1 MSMTIIAAIV
11 SIFLQSAPP
20 VVVVFETAAGNFEV
34 AVDVAQ
40 APITGANFLRY
51 VDTGAYNGGNFH
63 RTVRPETETRT
74 DYPIQVV
81 QASAAK
87 GFKSYPEIPL
97 ERTSGTG
104 LKHLAGTISMAR
116 GPSPGSATSD
126 FFVCITDTPENDFGG
141 RRNADGQGF
150 AAFGQ
155 VVAGMDVIRKVQTS
169 PTQMGAGG
177 RSTQNLQPPIAI
189 LKAYRKK

>member
-1 MSMTIIAAIV
+1 M
-11 SIFLQSAPP
+11 
-20 VVVVFETAAGNFEV
+20 
-34 AVDVAQ
+34 
-40 APITGANFLRY
+40 
-51 VDTGAYNGGNFH
+51 
-63 RTVRPETETRT
+63 
-74 DYPIQVV
+74 

-97 ERTSGTG
+97 ERTSATG

-155 VVAGMDVIRKVQTS
+155 VVAGMDVIRKVQAS
-169 PTQMGAGG
+169 PTQTGAGG